1 MDKRLRMTKTSTFRQ
16 PPVVNLS
23 EVGDTLL
30 VQIELSG
37 VKIADVAV
45 SISDEALIIRQDKAS
60 GREQSS
66 QVTARPE
73 LPGIVGGSPRLQA
86 CLARGRQA
94 AANEANVLIAG
105 EAGTGK
111 ELLARFIHAQSQRAD
126 GTFVVVDCTAIP
138 PALMDTLL
146 FGPGQPAAGTNGAA
160 APPGLIRQAQHGTL
174 FFDEISEL
182 PFSLQQR
189 LRQSLHQRHA
199 CQSRSNPAQTGDF
212 RLIAA
217 TRRNLTREAANGRF
231 CHDLLQDLHACVIEL
246 PPLRERTEDL
256 GALTRHFV
264 DTFCCQHN
272 LPGKHLTPEFLLNIT
287 HYSWPG
293 NVHELSNVLEQAIF
307 SAQGETTLFPK
318 HLPVNIR
325 VQATRALWQVR
336 HAGATSVTPTRRS
349 SLPKL
354 QDMREN
360 VFSRAEQEYLHNLV
374 TLTGRNIEQACEL
387 SGLSRS
393 RLYTLLKKHQII
405 TH

>member
-1 MDKRLRMTKTSTFRQ
+1 MDKQLRMTTASTFRR
-16 PPVVNLS
+16 PPIVNLS

-30 VQIELSG
+30 VQIELSD
-37 VKIADVAV
+37 VKLADVDV
-45 SISDEALIIRQDKAS
+45 SISDDALIIRQ
-60 GREQSS
+60 GRPPGRQQHSP
-66 QVTARPE
+66 VAARGDV
-73 LPGIVGGSPRLQA
+73 PGIVGSSPRLQA
-86 CLARGRQA
+86 CLEQARHA
-94 AANEANVLIAG
+94 AAHEANVLIAG

-138 PALMDTLL
+138 PALMETLL
-146 FGPGQPAAGTNGAA
+146 FGPEPLAAGAIGAA
-160 APPGLIRQAQHGTL
+160 SPAGLIRQAQHGTL
-174 FFDEISEL
+174 FFDEVSEL
-182 PFSLQQR
+182 PFPLQQR
-189 LRQSLHQRHA
+189 LRQALHERHA
-199 CQSRSNPAQTGDF
+199 CQNFGTPADPYDF

-217 TRRNLTREAANGRF
+217 TRRNLLREGSNGRF
-231 CHDLLQDLHACVIEL
+231 CHELLQDLHTCVINL

-256 GALTRHFV
+256 GALTRYFI
-264 DTFCCQHN
+264 DTFCRQHN
-272 LPGKHLTPEFLLNIT
+272 LPGKHLTPEFLLNIA

-307 SAQGETTLFPK
+307 SAQSETTLFAK

-325 VQATRALWQVR
+325 VQATRALWQAR
-336 HAGATSVTPTRRS
+336 HAGATSVTPTRRCT
-349 SLPKL
+349 LPKL

>member
-1 MDKRLRMTKTSTFRQ
+1 MDKRLRMTKTSTSRQ
-16 PPVVNLS
+16 PPIVSLS

-37 VKIADVAV
+37 VTIADVDV
-45 SISDEALIIRQDKAS
+45 SISDDALIIRRDKAA
-60 GREQSS
+60 GRQQHSPAA
-66 QVTARPE
+66 ARGE
-73 LPGIVGGSPRLQA
+73 VPGIVGSSPRLQA
-86 CLARGRQA
+86 CLEQARQA

-111 ELLARFIHAQSQRAD
+111 ELLARFIHAQSHRAD
-126 GTFVVVDCTAIP
+126 GTFVVVDCTAVP
-138 PALMDTLL
+138 PALMETLL
-146 FGPGQPAAGTNGAA
+146 FGPGQPAAGALGAA

-182 PFSLQQR
+182 PFTLQQR

-199 CQSRSNPAQTGDF
+199 CQSHSNPVETGDF

-217 TRRNLTREAANGRF
+217 TRRNLSREVGNGRF
-231 CHDLLQDLHACVIEL
+231 CHELLQDLRTCVINL
-246 PPLRERTEDL
+246 PSLRERTEDL
-256 GALTRHFV
+256 GALTRHFI
-264 DTFCCQHN
+264 DTFCRQHN
-272 LPGKHLTPEFLLNIT
+272 LPGKHLTPEFLLNIA
-287 HYSWPG
+287 HYGWPG

-307 SAQGETTLFPK
+307 SAQAETTLFPK

-325 VQATRALWQVR
+325 VQATRALWQAR

>member
-1 MDKRLRMTKTSTFRQ
+1 MDKRLRMTKASTSRQ
-16 PPVVNLS
+16 PPIVSLS
-23 EVGDTLL
+23 EVGDNLL

-37 VKIADVAV
+37 VKIADVDV
-45 SISDEALIIRQDKAS
+45 SISDDALIIRQGKAT
-60 GREQSS
+60 GRQQHSPPA
-66 QVTARPE
+66 ARGE
-73 LPGIVGGSPRLQA
+73 VPGIVGSSPRLQA
-86 CLARGRQA
+86 CLELARQA
-94 AANEANVLIAG
+94 AANEANVLIGG

-126 GTFVVVDCTAIP
+126 GTFVVVDCTAVP
-138 PALMDTLL
+138 AALMETLL
-146 FGPGQPAAGTNGAA
+146 FGPGPLAAGAIGAA

-182 PFSLQQR
+182 PYPLQQR

-199 CQSRSNPAQTGDF
+199 CQNQDNPAETCDF

-217 TRRNLTREAANGRF
+217 TRRNLLREEGNGRF
-231 CHDLLQDLHACVIEL
+231 CHELLQDLRACVINL

-256 GALTRHFV
+256 GALTRHFI
-264 DTFCCQHN
+264 DTFCRQHN
-272 LPGKHLTPEFLLNIT
+272 LPGKHLTPEFLLNIA
-287 HYSWPG
+287 HYGWPG

-307 SAQGETTLFPK
+307 LAQAETTLFPK

-325 VQATRALWQVR
+325 VQATRALWQAR
-336 HAGATSVTPTRRS
+336 HAGATSVTPARRS

-405 TH
+405 SH